1 VGNFPRR
8 GGSGGDVRSRGWVVG
23 DADPPRTCWRRS
35 LTSATVSSRALWLG
49 DKEAVEAHF
58 PPSIGQGPACS
69 SAGSTAERA
78 GVSSGTATRARSYG
92 GGVIYS
98 RFHFSENWVTGVRR
112 NA

>member
-1 VGNFPRR
+1 
-8 GGSGGDVRSRGWVVG
+8 VG
-23 DADPPRTCWRRS
+23 DSAPLRACWHRS
-35 LTSATVSSRALWLG
+35 LTSATVSSRALWSG
-49 DKEAVEAHF
+49 DREAVEAPF
-58 PPSIGQGPACS
+58 PPSTDRGPACS